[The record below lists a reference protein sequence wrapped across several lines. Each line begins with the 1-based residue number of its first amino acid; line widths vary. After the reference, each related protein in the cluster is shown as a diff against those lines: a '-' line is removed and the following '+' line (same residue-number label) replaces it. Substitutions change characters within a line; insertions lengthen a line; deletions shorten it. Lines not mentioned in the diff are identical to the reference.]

1 MKPVRES
8 TPIFSMISILG
19 ASDCVL
25 VGLPLG
31 VGPFIAAALSFF
43 VVLLSVEFGPLRLI
57 LIPVK
62 FALAAAY

>member
-1 MKPVRES
+1 
-8 TPIFSMISILG
+8 MISILG